1 MAQTTQ
7 TAQATMDAIKYQ
19 KCRRKAALA
28 GTDDTVCEKLKQGRM
43 AKKKG
48 GVVRAKVKT
57 ATKPRA
63 KAKKANR
70 IKASSDN
77 TFSY

>member
-7 TAQATMDAIKYQ
+7 TTQAAMDAIKYQ

-28 GTDDTVCEKLKQGRM
+28 GTDDTVCEKLKGGRV

-48 GVVRAKVKT
+48 GVVKARVKS
-57 ATKPRA
+57 AAKPRA
-63 KAKKANR
+63 KGKRANK